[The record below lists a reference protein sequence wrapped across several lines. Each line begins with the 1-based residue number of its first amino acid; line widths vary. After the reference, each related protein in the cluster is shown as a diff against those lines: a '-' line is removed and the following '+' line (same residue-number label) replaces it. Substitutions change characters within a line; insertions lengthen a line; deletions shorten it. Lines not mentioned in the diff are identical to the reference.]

1 MGKQNLKSNSI
12 FNKDKKGMIQ
22 IVAIMISIVVVGIL
36 AILLVNKVSG
46 GSSIDSL
53 VPQEPGCKPKDIGVR
68 VAGTLDVTD
77 TAFWGVQPE
86 PVKISVS
93 EVKEY
98 SLLGILSQDY
108 EWKVCLVNTRTNNE
122 VDCDS
127 GKDNHPGGDENV
139 QHKNY
144 VLDFKLP
151 DNNCDSMIDD
161 FDGQLVAYV
170 YEDGEDHMIS
180 KYVSFRNG
188 KWTAS

>member
-1 MGKQNLKSNSI
+1 MEKSN
-12 FNKDKKGMIQ
+12 KKSKSNQIQSKKAMIH
-22 IVAIMISIVVVGIL
+22 IAAIMMGIVVIGIL
-36 AILLVNKVSG
+36 ALVLVSNVSG

-53 VPQEPGCKPKDIGVR
+53 VPKEDGCKPKDIGVR
-68 VAGTLDVTD
+68 ITGTLDVTD

-98 SLLGILSQDY
+98 SLLGVFSQDY
-108 EWKVCLVNTRTNNE
+108 DWKVCLVNTRTNNE

-127 GKDNHPGGDENV
+127 GSDNHPGGDENV
-139 QHKNY
+139 QRKNY

-170 YEDGEDHMIS
+170 YEDGEEHMIS

-188 KWTAS
+188 KWTAN